1 MPVWILAFVL
11 LLLIAS
17 SIIVSALIA
26 KKHLSILNHFNKSYS
41 EIESERV
48 LLIDEIQTSIVT
60 LEEDINLEELLLKV
74 EGRHVKPV
82 FRNMLAAIKSK
93 TKNIY
98 DLDMNTLTAINVE
111 LQDLKYNLTKK
122 QTS

>member
-1 MPVWILAFVL
+1 MAIWIPAIVL
-11 LLLIAS
+11 LILIA
-17 SIIVSALIA
+17 IAFFVSALIA
-26 KKHLSILNHFNKSYS
+26 KKHLSILEHFSKSYS

-98 DLDMNTLTAINVE
+98 DLDINTLTAINVE
-111 LQDLKYNLTKK
+111 LQDLKHNLTKK